1 MTKSVLYGLSLQ
13 IKGQIVNFKKSIPFF
28 ILGQLIFLFFPI
40 LGFAQEN
47 QQEKYLSLKEAIQFA
62 KNQNKSIQA
71 ANIEEEAVDE
81 ERRTLNKA
89 ALPSVFAGSSYQRFS
104 NLTLFTDGLKH
115 ADSGP
120 RKPSPNSANIG
131 IEVLFNI
138 YSGGYLRSLQK
149 EQNSRLKVAKLNTL
163 DTSGDIAFQTASQ
176 YLELVRLNELQ
187 QFILDQL
194 KRARVRLE
202 NINSLYKN
210 QKVTK
215 SDVLRAQVTLSNV
228 ELSFQ
233 QNQNDIAIANQK
245 LAILTDLPDAIKI
258 IPIDSAGIEKP
269 EIESLS
275 SLVEKTETSS
285 FSVQKAG
292 ENIELQRTKVK
303 TVQSDNMPTLSF
315 NGAYGIHY
323 PNYLFFPP
331 VDQAYSV
338 GFVGLKAQYEI
349 SSIYKNKEKLNAAK
363 MRVNEAEL
371 IQKEKIDKVRSEIKA
386 YYIKYD
392 EALNR
397 ISVNQKSVEQT
408 KVNYKIVNTKYLN
421 QLSLLTDLLDA
432 DNLYQES
439 RQNLVKAQTDALTI
453 YYRILYTSG
462 NL

>member
-1 MTKSVLYGLSLQ
+1 MTKSVSYGLSLQ

-28 ILGQLIFLFFPI
+28 ILGKLILLFFPI

-81 ERRTLNKA
+81 ERRTFNKA

-104 NLTLFTDGLKH
+104 NLTLFTDGLQH

-120 RKPSPNSANIG
+120 RKPSPNSANAG

-138 YSGGYLRSLQK
+138 YSGGHLRSLQK

-228 ELSFQ
+228 ELSLQ

-245 LAILTDLPDAIKI
+245 LAILTDLPDVIKI

-349 SSIYKNKEKLNAAK
+349 SSIYKNKERLTAAK

-397 ISVNQKSVEQT
+397 ISVNQKSAEQA

>member
-1 MTKSVLYGLSLQ
+1 
-13 IKGQIVNFKKSIPFF
+13 
-28 ILGQLIFLFFPI
+28 
-40 LGFAQEN
+40 
-47 QQEKYLSLKEAIQFA
+47 
-62 KNQNKSIQA
+62 
-71 ANIEEEAVDE
+71 
-81 ERRTLNKA
+81 
-89 ALPSVFAGSSYQRFS
+89 
-104 NLTLFTDGLKH
+104 
-115 ADSGP
+115 
-120 RKPSPNSANIG
+120 
-131 IEVLFNI
+131 
-138 YSGGYLRSLQK
+138 
-149 EQNSRLKVAKLNTL
+149 
-163 DTSGDIAFQTASQ
+163 
-176 YLELVRLNELQ
+176 LNELQ

-194 KRARVRLE
+194 KRAQVRLE

-258 IPIDSAGIEKP
+258 IPIDSAAIEKP

-453 YYRILYTSG
+453 YYRIFYTSG